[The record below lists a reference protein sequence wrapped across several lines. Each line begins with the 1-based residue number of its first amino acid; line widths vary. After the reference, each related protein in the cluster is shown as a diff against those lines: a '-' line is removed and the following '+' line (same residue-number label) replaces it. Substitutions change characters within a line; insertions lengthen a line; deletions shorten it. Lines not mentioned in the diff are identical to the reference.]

1 MRAFNVLRAGEVVIP
16 KEQVAPQEFGC
27 LECLQESKSQLCHDF
42 HLEVEVCQDEKNP
55 PKFCGIFSN
64 HLNANELRVDWSEKM
79 LHSSEIR
86 PLESF
91 PKQHF
96 VLHLARSLAVAH
108 EDLGGSSPP
117 IHVKQRQPAP
127 SRGETLSTTP
137 VPVSPRVAG
146 PLPSARAHEFVLY
159 TWETTFHSRQH
170 VDLSASDVQ
179 ALREELAEHGYRAAP
194 CMTSSMRLVPTWKLL
209 Y

>member
-1 MRAFNVLRAGEVVIP
+1 
-16 KEQVAPQEFGC
+16 
-27 LECLQESKSQLCHDF
+27 
-42 HLEVEVCQDEKNP
+42 
-55 PKFCGIFSN
+55 
-64 HLNANELRVDWSEKM
+64 M
-79 LHSSEIR
+79 LHSSEIQ

-91 PKQHF
+91 RKQHF

-209 Y
+209 YWDWDNDKWWKNGKDIIWYYDHMVECCCIARAKKCGLKTCHHLSSVAAINPRSIIYHHCDVFSSPEMALQTSAV